1 MPRHSTVHPQP
12 RQRTPRPALPLCHDS
27 PHKCMFPGFL
37 VVRRMNYGRSATNAR
52 LRRRDC
58 EIEGGGNCRRTK
70 ENWGKSGTINSFKK
84 NGGISRCFLCCS
96 FLARRITVLISSNRL
111 VSTSL
116 TALSGQ
122 EIGEKRADACE
133 TEMNSEIR
141 SGKLFFC
148 IYRACDNF
156 NFVFRR
162 NLFLDLVR
170 LLRRLSLEII
180 E

>member
-111 VSTSL
+111 
-116 TALSGQ
+116 A
-122 EIGEKRADACE
+122 
-133 TEMNSEIR
+133 
-141 SGKLFFC
+141 
-148 IYRACDNF
+148 
-156 NFVFRR
+156 FRR
-162 NLFLDLVR
+162 LDEFDGVIWTGGWGETSWRVRNWDEFRNSVGETFFLY
-170 LLRRLSLEII
+170 LSCMW
-180 E
+180 

>member
-1 MPRHSTVHPQP
+1 MDARRP
-12 RQRTPRPALPLCHDS
+12 TPDCDAEIARSRGVEIA
-27 PHKCMFPGFL
+27 GE
-37 VVRRMNYGRSATNAR
+37 RRKTGGKAAR
-52 LRRRDC
+52 LTRL
-58 EIEGGGNCRRTK
+58 
-70 ENWGKSGTINSFKK
+70 KK

-96 FLARRITVLISSNRL
+96 FLARRITVLISSNRSYFFSRFV

-148 IYRACDNF
+148 IYRARDNF

>member
-111 VSTSL
+111 AFVVPTSL

-122 EIGEKRADACE
+122 EVGEKRA
-133 TEMNSEIR
+133 EMNSEIR
-141 SGKLFFC
+141 SGKLFL
-148 IYRACDNF
+148 Y
-156 NFVFRR
+156 
-162 NLFLDLVR
+162 
-170 LLRRLSLEII
+170 LSCTR
-180 E
+180 

>member
-1 MPRHSTVHPQP
+1 MPRHSTVQP

-111 VSTSL
+111 AFVVPTSL

-122 EIGEKRADACE
+122 EVGEKRA
-133 TEMNSEIR
+133 EMNSEIR
-141 SGKLFFC
+141 SGKLFL
-148 IYRACDNF
+148 Y
-156 NFVFRR
+156 
-162 NLFLDLVR
+162 
-170 LLRRLSLEII
+170 LSCTR
-180 E
+180 